1 MLCYVKTT
9 NVQMAPL
16 FFPGLKAGKPLAWDV
31 TDPDTYAESHITDT
45 VSTPEA
51 AAHQAAQHKTRLP
64 SIPS

>member
-1 MLCYVKTT
+1 
-9 NVQMAPL
+9 MAPL